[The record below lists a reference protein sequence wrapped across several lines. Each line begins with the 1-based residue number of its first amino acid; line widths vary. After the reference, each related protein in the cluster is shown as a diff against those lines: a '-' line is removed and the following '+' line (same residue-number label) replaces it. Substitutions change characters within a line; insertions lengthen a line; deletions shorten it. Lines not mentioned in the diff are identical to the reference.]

1 LRAWLERGATAR
13 PFGVLLA
20 ADDVFAATAALAEHG
35 VGPVSVTNPTYVF
48 ETLSAPIEAL
58 VERLRAR
65 I

>member
-1 LRAWLERGATAR
+1 
-13 PFGVLLA
+13 VLLA